1 MDELIPEA
9 PLTFASGTIPN
20 PDMPELSLVKSET
33 IAVEPGHTLREYARN
48 VVALGEAKRQA
59 AELFE
64 PKASFRL

>member
-1 MDELIPEA
+1 MI
-9 PLTFASGTIPN
+9 
-20 PDMPELSLVKSET
+20 